1 MLTVAFG
8 LSTMSRIQVQLWY
21 NRYKEGLED
30 INDDA
35 RSGHPSTSITDVNFE
50 AVKEIILNNCRI
62 TIEEVADDAGI
73 SFGSYQAIFTD
84 VLGIKRTA
92 VKMIPKLLNFKQKQL
107 RVDIDPDLN
116 KKVIIGDE
124 L

>member
-1 MLTVAFG
+1 M
-8 LSTMSRIQVQLWY
+8 WY